1 MQPKAYFLTILH
13 HDSVVDYKSGYYLLK
28 EGNVWKIMID
38 MFELDYELCEDHK
51 PKIDHVLTEE
61 EKVSNHFLYVYCLKQ
76 AHRSGG
82 FNGRME
88 FISSTVITKE
98 EYEAVEEE
106 QDRLKET
113 IRLQAFASKTPLIDE
128 LAAAGFH
135 PVPSTYNAFIW
146 TSGCKFHEG
155 KHFMFIDTRTNSC
168 TCPYGGGKK
177 D

>member
-1 MQPKAYFLTILH
+1 MQSKVYFLIILH
-13 HDSVVDYKSGYYLLK
+13 RQSLVDYKSGYYLLK

-38 MFELDYELCEDHK
+38 MIELDYEPCEDPRSK
-51 PKIDHVLTEE
+51 VDHTLTEE
-61 EKVSNHFLYVYCLKQ
+61 EKVSTRFLYVYCLMQ

-88 FISSTVITKE
+88 FISSTEITKE

-106 QDRLKET
+106 RNQLNER
-113 IRLQAFASKTPLIDE
+113 IRLQAIACKTPLIDE
-128 LAAAGFH
+128 LVGAGYH
-135 PVPSTYNAFIW
+135 PVPSTFNAFIW
-146 TSGCKFHEG
+146 TAGCKFHQG
-155 KHFMFIDTRTNSC
+155 KHFMFIDTLTNSC